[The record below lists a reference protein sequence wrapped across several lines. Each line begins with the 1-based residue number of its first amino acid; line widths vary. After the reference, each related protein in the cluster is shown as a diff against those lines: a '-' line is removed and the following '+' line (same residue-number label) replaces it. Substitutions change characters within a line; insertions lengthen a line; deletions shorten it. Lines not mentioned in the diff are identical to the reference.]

1 MNVPQEPILKS
12 ENEGEYFFCTSRG
25 WIGATHLYVLP
36 SAWQRGIETE
46 PPFQNPGSATELLIC
61 IALKLIIWSI
71 ISEIKRK
78 LHFCRSPPFQCTWS
92 NSPDHLLKLWY
103 DEEEAKDH
111 NNIRLWVAA
120 CLWFFEFLQAGEVT
134 VRSEANSDAGVHLN
148 FPNVAIDS
156 KYNPFMIRI
165 PIHTKGITKNDLC
178 PMTVMPHTWP
188 VRELSLGHCSS
199 FRMGGISLV
208 TDL

>member
-1 MNVPQEPILKS
+1 MNVPQEPIVKS
-12 ENEGEYFFCTSRG
+12 ENEGEFFFLHFTRTDRSYAPLCATFGMAARNWNWTPFSKF
-25 WIGATHLYVLP
+25 WIRHWITDLYCPQADNLV
-36 SAWQRGIETE
+36 
-46 PPFQNPGSATELLIC
+46 NH
-61 IALKLIIWSI
+61 
-71 ISEIKRK
+71 KRNKKK
-78 LHFCRSPPFQCTWS
+78 LHFCCSPPFQCTWS

-165 PIHTKGITKNDLC
+165 PIHTKVSKTDPFCKGI
-178 PMTVMPHTWP
+178 HI
-188 VRELSLGHCSS
+188 LG
-199 FRMGGISLV
+199 
-208 TDL
+208 DN